1 MDTVKF
7 AIELHKAKVDLLSII
22 KGDSVVFP
30 IFSDLHTLSI
40 AFEWTQD
47 ILEVLKM
54 ITDGVKCDFVL
65 NLGDS
70 TGMLGR
76 NEHIANADLKKL

>member
-30 IFSDLHTLSI
+30 IF
-40 AFEWTQD
+40 
-47 ILEVLKM
+47 
-54 ITDGVKCDFVL
+54 
-65 NLGDS
+65 
-70 TGMLGR
+70 
-76 NEHIANADLKKL
+76 AD